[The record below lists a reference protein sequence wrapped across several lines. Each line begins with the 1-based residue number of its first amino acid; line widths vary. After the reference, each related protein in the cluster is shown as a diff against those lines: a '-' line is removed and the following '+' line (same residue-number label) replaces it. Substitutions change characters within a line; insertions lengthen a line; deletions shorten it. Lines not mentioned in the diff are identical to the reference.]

1 MVEYIPSHK
10 FTDHL
15 LELLIDKVDTDL
27 LEGVK
32 LENFKSGDVEDT
44 NEGDLLHRRIYKSVV
59 AHVYNIT
66 EETAID
72 VLDDGTDAD
81 FAGVGVLGLTH
92 PLGPDLVLGVDE
104 SVIDAFGAVAEV
116 ED

>member
-1 MVEYIPSHK
+1 MVEDIQFIK

-27 LEGVK
+27 FEGVK
-32 LENFKSGDVEDT
+32 LKNFKSGDVEDT
-44 NEGDLLHRRIYKSVV
+44 NEGDLLHRRIYKSIV
-59 AHVYNIT
+59 AHVDNIT

-81 FAGVGVLGLTH
+81 FAGVCILGLAH
-92 PLGPDLVLGVDE
+92 PFCSDLRYLC
-104 SVIDAFGAVAEV
+104 
-116 ED
+116 

>member
-1 MVEYIPSHK
+1 MVKDTPSNK

-44 NEGDLLHRRIYKSVV
+44 NEGDLLHRRIYESVV

-81 FAGVGVLGLTH
+81 FAGVCVLGLTH
-92 PLGPDLVLGVDE
+92 PLCPDLVMVMVM
-104 SVIDAFGAVAEV
+104 VIVQT
-116 ED
+116 

>member
-1 MVEYIPSHK
+1 MVKDTPSNK

-44 NEGDLLHRRIYKSVV
+44 NEGDLLHRRIYESVV

-81 FAGVGVLGLTH
+81 FAGVGVPTCCNIVSFGELAITNSSPCILG
-92 PLGPDLVLGVDE
+92 
-104 SVIDAFGAVAEV
+104 
-116 ED
+116 